1 MTMKKN
7 AFLFSFLLSLLASFT
22 CLACSDSSSTGA
34 SESNSGALKKVKIA
48 MILPRDE
55 ANAKRYDRLVNWF
68 DENLEKTSQAMQKL
82 ADSAFTF
89 EYEWY
94 DENTVNIDSVSRAL
108 AKRKDIFAIVGTK
121 NSANVDIVASN
132 CARTGKTILTP
143 TASSAEIIRKY
154 AGKKWFYA
162 LSETDITQ
170 SELLIAQAEAYG
182 AKKISLLASDGEH
195 GRTFIDWFAFQT
207 KELGVEIGKVH
218 TYGEAADLGSAANEA
233 MDDGSDVIIV
243 APEKKEDVKII
254 LKEHKESKNKPI
266 LQFSDIAFAPAILDY
281 EGAEGIE
288 GTSMYADPESG
299 FQIAYEVR
307 FGEVPVNSE
316 AQIYDALMILALAEM
331 DILKGN
337 ASDLDEAISHVT
349 ANDSSKSEYTAW
361 DYEGMSRAMAG
372 IASGDYYNIRGASGK
387 LNFDSENGSV
397 VTQSIYCHW
406 MVYEGKFLPLEYISA
421 TGTNRTAAT
430 LASWN
435 WNATKMQNFNEG
447 GKFTYPEHKSN
458 YALLVAA
465 SDTWDNY
472 RHQAD
477 ILNVYQILKYLGY
490 DDDHIVLIMEDDL
503 ANNSRNPY
511 KGEIRR
517 HDEQNLYVDVKID
530 YKLHDLES
538 GDIAKILMGQKSAKL
553 KHVIDADSNTNV
565 LVYWSGHGA
574 PDILAWGEKSAFTY
588 SQMEATLDEL
598 HESAKYRKML
608 WLVEACF
615 SASVCAAAEDSEIP
629 GVMCITAANENETSK
644 ADVYN
649 NDYGVYMT
657 NRFTEILTGLLS
669 EVVAKKQAGE
679 TPDMPFSDIY
689 YYLFKYTLGSHV
701 TVVNASNFDNLYTAG
716 IREFI
721 VPMK

>member
-1 MTMKKN
+1 MKKIL
-7 AFLFSFLLSLLASFT
+7 FLSCFLLLASLFCT
-22 CLACSDSSSTGA
+22 ACSENSSTSESSSEA
-34 SESNSGALKKVKIA
+34 FPLKKVKIA

-55 ANAKRYDRLVNWF
+55 INAKRYDRLINWF
-68 DENLEKTSQAMQKL
+68 DENLSKTRQVMQTL
-82 ADSAFTF
+82 TDSAFTF

-108 AKRKDIFAIVGTK
+108 AKRKDIFAIVGPRK
-121 NSANVDIVASN
+121 SSNVDIAASN
-132 CARTGKTILTP
+132 CARTGKTLFAP
-143 TASSAEIIRKY
+143 TATSAEIIRKY

-182 AKKISLLASDGEH
+182 AKKISLLASDDDPGK
-195 GRTFIDWFAFQT
+195 TFVDWFAFQA
-207 KELGVEIGKVH
+207 KELGVEIGKIH
-218 TYGEAADLGSAANEA
+218 TYNGAEDLETTAKAA
-233 MDDGSDVIIV
+233 MDDGSDIVIV
-243 APEKKEDVKII
+243 APEKKEDVEVI
-254 LKEHKESKNKPI
+254 LKARQKSRNKPI
-266 LQFSDIAFAPAILDY
+266 LQFSDVAFAPATLTY

-299 FQIAYEVR
+299 FQIAYEVK

-337 ASDLDEAISHVT
+337 ASDLDEAIPHVV
-349 ANDSSKSEYTAW
+349 ADSSKSEYTAW

-406 MVYEGKFLPLEYISA
+406 MVYEGKFLPLEYISS
-421 TGTNRTAAT
+421 TGTNRSSAT

-435 WNATKMQNFNEG
+435 WSATKMQDFENK
-447 GKFTYPEHKSN
+447 GKVDYPEHKSN

-465 SDTWDNY
+465 STTWDNY

-490 DDDHIVLIMEDDL
+490 DDEHIVLIMQDDL

-511 KGEIRR
+511 KGEVRR
-517 HDEQNLYVDVKID
+517 YDGQNLYIDVNVD
-530 YKLHDLES
+530 YKLKDLES
-538 GDIAKILMGQKSAKL
+538 GDIAKILMGQKNAKL

-574 PDILAWGEKSAFTY
+574 PNFLAWGEKSAFTY
-588 SQMEATLDEL
+588 SQMEATLNEL

-608 WLVEACF
+608 WLIEACF

-644 ADVYN
+644 ADIYN

>member
-1 MTMKKN
+1 MRKIL
-7 AFLFSFLLSLLASFT
+7 FLFCFLLLASLFCT
-22 CLACSDSSSTGA
+22 ACSENSSTSESSSEA
-34 SESNSGALKKVKIA
+34 FPLKKVKIA

-55 ANAKRYDRLVNWF
+55 INAKRYDRLVNWF
-68 DENLEKTSQAMQKL
+68 DENLSKTRQVMQTF
-82 ADSAFTF
+82 ADSAFAF

-108 AKRKDIFAIVGTK
+108 AKREDIFAIVGPR
-121 NSANVDIVASN
+121 SSSHVDIVASN
-132 CARTGKTILTP
+132 CARTGKTLFAP
-143 TASSAEIIRKY
+143 TATSAEIIRKY
-154 AGKKWFYA
+154 APKKWFWA

-170 SELLIAQAEAYG
+170 SELLIAQAQAYG
-182 AKKISLLASDGEH
+182 AKKISLLSSDGII
-195 GRTFIDWFAFQT
+195 GKTFVDWFAFQA
-207 KELGVEIGKVH
+207 KELGVEIGKIH
-218 TYGEAADLGSAANEA
+218 TYNGTEDLESTAKSA
-233 MDDGSDVIIV
+233 MDDGSDIVIV
-243 APEKKEDVKII
+243 APEKKEDVKVI
-254 LKEHKESKNKPI
+254 LKEHKKSKNKPV
-266 LQFSDIAFAPAILDY
+266 LQFSDIAFAPAILTY

-299 FQIAYEVR
+299 FQIAYEVQ

-316 AQIYDALMILALAEM
+316 AQVYDALLILAFAET

-337 ASDLDEAISHVT
+337 ASDLDEAIPHVVT
-349 ANDSSKSEYTAW
+349 DSTKSEYIAW

-372 IASGDYYNIRGASGK
+372 IAIGDYYNIRGASGK

-406 MVYEGKFLPLEYISA
+406 MVYEGNFLPLEYISA
-421 TGTNRTAAT
+421 TGTNRTSAT

-435 WNATKMQNFNEG
+435 WNVSKMQKFSEG

-465 SDTWDNY
+465 SNTWDNY

-503 ANNSRNPY
+503 AENPQNPH
-511 KGEIRR
+511 KGEVRR
-517 HDEQNLYVDVKID
+517 HDNQNLYVDVNVD
-530 YKLHDLES
+530 YKLKDLES
-538 GDIAKILMGQKSAKL
+538 GDITKILMGEKSSKL
-553 KHVIDADSNTNV
+553 KHVIDADSNTNI

-574 PDILAWGEKSAFTY
+574 PDYLVWGEHSAFSY
-588 SQMEATLDEL
+588 RQMQETLEEL
-598 HESAKYRKML
+598 QQNAKYRKML
-608 WLVEACF
+608 WLIEACF
-615 SASVCAAAEDSEIP
+615 SASVCQAAENSNIP

-657 NRFTEILTGLLS
+657 NRFTEILTGLLG
-669 EVVAKKQAGE
+669 EVVAQKRADE
-679 TPDMPFSDIY
+679 TPDMQFSDIY

-701 TVVNASNFDNLYTAG
+701 TIVNEENFDNLYTAG

>member
-1 MTMKKN
+1 MRR
-7 AFLFSFLLSLLASFT
+7 FLFLFCFLLLTSLFCT
-22 CLACSDSSSTGA
+22 ACSEDSSTGKSD
-34 SESNSGALKKVKIA
+34 SETIPLKKVKVA

-55 ANAKRYDRLVNWF
+55 VNAKRYDRLVNWF
-68 DENLEKTSQAMQKL
+68 DENLSKTRQVMQTL
-82 ADSAFTF
+82 TDSAFAF

-94 DENTVNIDSVSRAL
+94 DENTVNIDSVSRVL
-108 AKRKDIFAIVGTK
+108 AKREDIFAIVGPI
-121 NSANVDIVASN
+121 SSSHVDIVASN
-132 CARTGKTILTP
+132 CARTGKTLFAP
-143 TASSAEIIRKY
+143 TATSAEIIRKY
-154 AGKKWFYA
+154 AHKKWFWA

-170 SELLIAQAEAYG
+170 SELLIAQAQAYG
-182 AKKISLLASDGEH
+182 AKKISLLSSDGII
-195 GRTFIDWFAFQT
+195 GKTFVDWFAFQA
-207 KELGVEIGKVH
+207 KELGVEIGKIH
-218 TYGEAADLGSAANEA
+218 TYNGAEDLETTAKAA
-233 MDDGSDVIIV
+233 MDDESNIVIV
-243 APEKKEDVKII
+243 TPEKKEDVEVI
-254 LKEHKESKNKPI
+254 LQERQKSRNKPI
-266 LQFSDIAFAPAILDY
+266 LQFSDVAFAPAILTY

-299 FQIAYEVR
+299 FQIAYEVQ

-316 AQIYDALMILALAEM
+316 AQVYDALLILAFAET
-331 DILKGN
+331 DILNGR
-337 ASDLDEAISHVT
+337 ASDLDEAITHVV
-349 ANDSSKSEYTAW
+349 ADSAKSEYIAW

-406 MVYEGKFLPLEYISA
+406 MIYEGKFLPLEYISA
-421 TGTNRTAAT
+421 TGSNRTSAT

-435 WNATKMQNFNEG
+435 WNATKMQKFNEG

-465 SDTWDNY
+465 SNTWDNY

-503 ANNSRNPY
+503 AENPQNPHM
-511 KGEIRR
+511 GEVRR
-517 HDEQNLYVDVKID
+517 HDGQNLYVDVNVD
-530 YKLHDLES
+530 YKLKDLES
-538 GDIAKILMGQKSAKL
+538 GDIVKILMGQKSSRL
-553 KHVIDADSNTNV
+553 KHVIEADSSTDV

-574 PDILAWGEKSAFTY
+574 PNFLAWGEKSAFTY
-588 SQMEATLDEL
+588 NQMETALKEL

-608 WLVEACF
+608 WLIEACF
-615 SASVCAAAEDSEIP
+615 SASVCAAAEDNEIP

-649 NDYGVYMT
+649 NDYGIYMT
-657 NRFTEILTGLLS
+657 NRFTEILTELLS

-679 TPDMPFSDIY
+679 TPDMQFSDIY

-701 TVVNASNFDNLYTAG
+701 TVVNANNFDNLYTAG

-721 VPMK
+721 VPIN

>member
-1 MTMKKN
+1 MKKIL
-7 AFLFSFLLSLLASFT
+7 FLSCFLLLASLFCT
-22 CLACSDSSSTGA
+22 ACSENSSTSESSSEA
-34 SESNSGALKKVKIA
+34 FPLKKVKIA

-55 ANAKRYDRLVNWF
+55 VNAKRYDRLVNWF
-68 DENLEKTSQAMQKL
+68 DENLSKTRQVMQTL
-82 ADSAFTF
+82 ADSAFAF

-108 AKRKDIFAIVGTK
+108 AKREDIFAIVGPR
-121 NSANVDIVASN
+121 SSGHVDIVASN
-132 CARTGKTILTP
+132 CARTGKTLFAP
-143 TASSAEIIRKY
+143 TATSAEIIRKY
-154 AGKKWFYA
+154 AGKKWFWA

-182 AKKISLLASDGEH
+182 AKKISLLASDDDPGK
-195 GRTFIDWFAFQT
+195 TFVDWFAFQA
-207 KELGVEIGKVH
+207 KELGVEIGKIH
-218 TYGEAADLGSAANEA
+218 TYNGAEDLETTAKAA
-233 MDDGSDVIIV
+233 MDDGSDIVIV
-243 APEKKEDVKII
+243 APEKKEDVEVI
-254 LKEHKESKNKPI
+254 LKEHKESKNKPV
-266 LQFSDIAFAPAILDY
+266 LQFSDVAFAPAILTY
-281 EGAEGIE
+281 EGADGIE

-299 FQIAYEVR
+299 FQIAYEVQ

-316 AQIYDALMILALAEM
+316 AQVYDALLILAFAET

-337 ASDLDEAISHVT
+337 ASDLDEAIPHVT
-349 ANDSSKSEYTAW
+349 ANDSTKAEYIAW
-361 DYEGMSRAMAG
+361 DYEGMSRVMTG
-372 IASGDYYNIRGASGK
+372 IATSDYYNIRGASGK

-406 MVYEGKFLPLEYISA
+406 MVYEGKFLPLEYISS
-421 TGTNRTAAT
+421 TGTNRSSAT

-435 WNATKMQNFNEG
+435 WSATKMQKFNEG

-465 SDTWDNY
+465 STTWDNY

-490 DDDHIVLIMEDDL
+490 DDEHIVLIMQDDL

-511 KGEIRR
+511 KGEVRR
-517 HDEQNLYVDVKID
+517 YDGQNLYVDVNVD
-530 YKLHDLES
+530 YKLKDLES
-538 GDIAKILMGQKSAKL
+538 GDITKILMGKKSSRL
-553 KHVIDADSNTNV
+553 PHVIDADSNTNI

-574 PDILAWGEKSAFTY
+574 PDFLAWGEKSAFTY
-588 SQMEATLDEL
+588 NQMETALKEL

-608 WLVEACF
+608 WLIEACF

-669 EVVAKKQAGE
+669 AVVAKKQAGE
-679 TPDMPFSDIY
+679 TPDMQFSDIY

-701 TVVNASNFDNLYTAG
+701 TVVNANNFDNLYTAG

>member
-1 MTMKKN
+1 MRRIL
-7 AFLFSFLLSLLASFT
+7 FLSCFLLLTSLFCT
-22 CLACSDSSSTGA
+22 ACSEDSSTGKSG
-34 SESNSGALKKVKIA
+34 SETIPLKKVKVA

-55 ANAKRYDRLVNWF
+55 VNAKRYDRLVNWF
-68 DENLEKTSQAMQKL
+68 DENLSKTRQVMQTL
-82 ADSAFTF
+82 VDSAFAF

-108 AKRKDIFAIVGTK
+108 AKREDIFAIVGPRK
-121 NSANVDIVASN
+121 SSNVDIAASN
-132 CARTGKTILTP
+132 CARTGKTLFAP
-143 TASSAEIIRKY
+143 TATSAEIIRKY
-154 AGKKWFYA
+154 AHKKWFWA

-170 SELLIAQAEAYG
+170 SELLIAQAQAYG
-182 AKKISLLASDGEH
+182 AKKISLLSSDGII
-195 GRTFIDWFAFQT
+195 GKTFVDWFAFQA
-207 KELGVEIGKVH
+207 KELGVEIGKIH
-218 TYGEAADLGSAANEA
+218 TYNGAENLETTAKAA
-233 MDDGSDVIIV
+233 MDDESDIVIV
-243 APEKKEDVKII
+243 APEKKEDVEVI
-254 LKEHKESKNKPI
+254 LQARQKSRNKPI
-266 LQFSDIAFAPAILDY
+266 LQFSDVAFAPAILTY
-281 EGAEGIE
+281 EGSEGIE

-299 FQIAYEVR
+299 FQIAYEVQ

-316 AQIYDALMILALAEM
+316 AQVYDALLILAFAET
-331 DILKGN
+331 DILNGN
-337 ASDLDEAISHVT
+337 ASDLDEAITHVV
-349 ANDSSKSEYTAW
+349 ADSAKSEYIAW

-406 MVYEGKFLPLEYISA
+406 MIYEGKFLPLEYISA
-421 TGTNRTAAT
+421 TGSNRTSAT

-435 WNATKMQNFNEG
+435 WNATKMQKFNEG

-465 SDTWDNY
+465 SKTWENY

-503 ANNSRNPY
+503 AENPQNPHM
-511 KGEIRR
+511 GEVRR
-517 HDEQNLYVDVKID
+517 HDGQNLYVDVNVD
-530 YKLHDLES
+530 YKLKDLES
-538 GDIAKILMGQKSAKL
+538 GDIVKILMGQKSSRL
-553 KHVIDADSNTNV
+553 KHVIDADSSTDV

-574 PDILAWGEKSAFTY
+574 PNFLAWGEKSAFTY
-588 SQMEATLDEL
+588 NQMETALKEL

-608 WLVEACF
+608 WLIEACF

-649 NDYGVYMT
+649 NDYGIYMT

-679 TPDMPFSDIY
+679 TPDMLFSDIY

-701 TVVNASNFDNLYTAG
+701 TVVNANNFDNLYTAG

-721 VPMK
+721 VPIN

>member
-1 MTMKKN
+1 MRRIL
-7 AFLFSFLLSLLASFT
+7 FLSCFLLLTSLFCT
-22 CLACSDSSSTGA
+22 ACSEDSSTGKSG
-34 SESNSGALKKVKIA
+34 SETIPLKKVKVA

-55 ANAKRYDRLVNWF
+55 VNAKRYDRLVNWF
-68 DENLEKTSQAMQKL
+68 DENLSKTRQVMQTL
-82 ADSAFTF
+82 VDSAFAF

-94 DENTVNIDSVSRAL
+94 DENTVNIDSISRAL
-108 AKRKDIFAIVGTK
+108 AKREDIFAIVGPRK
-121 NSANVDIVASN
+121 SSNVDIAASN
-132 CARTGKTILTP
+132 CARTGKTLFAP
-143 TASSAEIIRKY
+143 TATSAEIIRKY
-154 AGKKWFYA
+154 AHKKWFWA

-170 SELLIAQAEAYG
+170 SELLIAQAQAYG
-182 AKKISLLASDGEH
+182 AKKISLLSSDGII
-195 GRTFIDWFAFQT
+195 GKTFVDWFAFQA
-207 KELGVEIGKVH
+207 KELGVEIGKIH
-218 TYGEAADLGSAANEA
+218 TYNGAENLETTAKAA
-233 MDDGSDVIIV
+233 MDDESDIVIV
-243 APEKKEDVKII
+243 APEKKEDVEVI
-254 LKEHKESKNKPI
+254 LQARQKSRNKPI
-266 LQFSDIAFAPAILDY
+266 LQFSDVAFAPAILTY
-281 EGAEGIE
+281 EGSEGIE

-299 FQIAYEVR
+299 FEIAYEVQ

-316 AQIYDALMILALAEM
+316 AQVYDALLILAFAET
-331 DILKGN
+331 DILNGN
-337 ASDLDEAISHVT
+337 ASDLDEAITHVV
-349 ANDSSKSEYTAW
+349 ADSAKSEYIAW
-361 DYEGMSRAMAG
+361 DYEGMSRTMAG
-372 IASGDYYNIRGASGK
+372 IASSDYYNIRGASGK

-406 MVYEGKFLPLEYISA
+406 MIYEGKFLPLEYISA
-421 TGTNRTAAT
+421 TGSNRTSAT

-435 WNATKMQNFNEG
+435 WNTTKMQKFNEG

-465 SDTWDNY
+465 SKTWENY

-503 ANNSRNPY
+503 AENPQNPHM
-511 KGEIRR
+511 GEVRR
-517 HDEQNLYVDVKID
+517 HDGQNLYVDVNVD
-530 YKLHDLES
+530 YKLKDLES
-538 GDIAKILMGQKSAKL
+538 GDIVKILMGQKSSRL
-553 KHVIDADSNTNV
+553 KHVIDADSSTDV

-574 PDILAWGEKSAFTY
+574 PNFLAWGEKSAFTY
-588 SQMEATLDEL
+588 NQMETALKEL

-608 WLVEACF
+608 WLIEACF
-615 SASVCAAAEDSEIP
+615 SASVCAAAEDNEIP

-679 TPDMPFSDIY
+679 TPDMQFSDIY
-689 YYLFKYTLGSHV
+689 YHLFKYSLGSHV

>member
-1 MTMKKN
+1 MTMRK
-7 AFLFSFLLSLLASFT
+7 AVFLFSFLLSLLASFT
-22 CLACSDSSSTGA
+22 CLACSDNSSTAA
-34 SESNSGALKKVKIA
+34 SENKNESLQKVKIA

-55 ANAKRYDRLVNWF
+55 VNAKRYDRLVNWF
-68 DENLEKTSQAMQKL
+68 DENLAKTAQTMQSL

-108 AKRKDIFAIVGTK
+108 AKREDILAIVGPK
-121 NSANVDIVASN
+121 NSANVDIAANN
-132 CARTGKTILTP
+132 CARTGKTILAP
-143 TASSAEIIRKY
+143 TASSAEVIRKY
-154 AGKKWFYA
+154 ASKKWFWD

-195 GRTFIDWFAFQT
+195 GKTFVDWFAFQA
-207 KELGVEIGKVH
+207 KELGVEIGQIH
-218 TYGEAADLGSAANEA
+218 TYSEAAGLASAASEA

-243 APEKKEDVKII
+243 APEKKEDVEII
-254 LKEHKESKNKPI
+254 LKKHKNSKNKPV

-299 FQIAYEVR
+299 FQIAYEVK
-307 FGEVPVNSE
+307 FGEVPINSE
-316 AQIYDALMILALAEM
+316 AQIYDALTILAFAEM

-337 ASDLDEAISHVT
+337 ANDLDEAIPHVT
-349 ANDSSKSEYTAW
+349 ANDSTKAEYIAW
-361 DYEGMSRAMAG
+361 DYEGMVRAMTG
-372 IASGDYYNIRGASGK
+372 IATGDYYNIRGASGK

-406 MVYEGKFLPLEYISA
+406 MVYEGKFLPLEYISS
-421 TGTNRTAAT
+421 TGTNRSSAT

-435 WNATKMQNFNEG
+435 WSATKMQDFENK
-447 GKFTYPEHKSN
+447 GKFKYPEHKSN

-465 SDTWDNY
+465 SGTWENY

-477 ILNVYQILKYLGY
+477 ILNVYQILKFLGY

-503 ANNSRNPY
+503 ANNSKNPY
-511 KGEIRR
+511 KGEVRR
-517 HDEQNLYVDVKID
+517 YDEQNLYVDVEID
-530 YKLHDLES
+530 YKLKDLES
-538 GDIAKILMGQKSAKL
+538 GDIVKILMGQKSSKL

-574 PDILAWGEKSAFTY
+574 PGSLIWGEKSGFTY
-588 SQMEATLDEL
+588 GQMEDVLNEL
-598 HESAKYRKML
+598 HENAKYRKML

-615 SASVCAAAEDSEIP
+615 SASVCQAAEDSEIP

-644 ADVYN
+644 ADIYN

-669 EVVAKKQAGE
+669 AVVAKKQAGE
-679 TPDMPFSDIY
+679 TPDMQFSDIY

-701 TVVNASNFDNLYTAG
+701 TVVNANNFDNLYTAG